1 MEGTLQRR
9 KPYVINYRNYL
20 RDREIKDLNL
30 SVAPISTHLSQRSQ
44 DEVDYASE
52 KSINLNL
59 LQVTIGNRAMIIDL

>member
-1 MEGTLQRR
+1 M
-9 KPYVINYRNYL
+9 INYRSYL
-20 RDREIKDLNL
+20 RDRDIKDLNL

-52 KSINLNL
+52 NSINLNL